1 MNDLHISFYQQDI
14 FWGDAEANRR
24 AVEKMLK
31 QLNNSE
37 KLMKE
42 FQLGYLAEHT
52 DIFIVPETFTTGFG
66 DHMAALA
73 EKPLGPTLRWA
84 QSMAAKYNL
93 LFVGTWIV
101 REGDKCYN
109 RLHWVYPNG
118 NFGYYDKAHTFRVS
132 GEADQIARG
141 TSRKVFEYKGWRIK
155 PAVCY
160 DLRFPKWL
168 RNISEN
174 SDYSEYSDY
183 SEKTLDY
190 DLLLICANWP
200 GSRHEAWTTLLKA
213 RAIENLCYVI
223 GCNRCG
229 IDAHG
234 GEYTGNSAIID
245 YKGFALAEAET
256 EPEANTVADGS
267 TVGKKQTVGKEQ
279 TISFTIHKDKLDS
292 FRQKWPLY
300 LDFD

>member
-1 MNDLHISFYQQDI
+1 MNDLTISFYQQDI
-14 FWGDAEANRR
+14 IWGDPEANRR
-24 AVEKMLK
+24 AVEEQLENLK
-31 QLNNSE
+31 KGK
-37 KLMKE
+37 KLLKE
-42 FQLGYLAEHT
+42 YQLGHLLEV
-52 DIFIVPETFTTGFG
+52 DIFVVPETFTTGFG

-73 EKPLGPTLRWA
+73 EKPMGPTLRWA
-84 QSMAAKYNL
+84 QKMAAKYNL

-101 REGDKCYN
+101 KDGDNIYN

-118 NFGYYDKAHTFRVS
+118 SFDYYDKAHTFRVS
-132 GEADQIARG
+132 GEYDQIARG
-141 TSRKVFEYKGWRIK
+141 TERKVFEYKGWRIK

-168 RNISEN
+168 RNSQLRSPNSE
-174 SDYSEYSDY
+174 
-183 SEKTLDY
+183 LDY

-213 RAIENLCYVI
+213 RAIENQCYVL

-245 YKGFALAEAET
+245 YKGLPLCEAEA
-256 EPEANTVADGS
+256 
-267 TVGKKQTVGKEQ
+267 GKSQTVSL
-279 TISFTIHKDKLDS
+279 TIRKDKLDT